1 MGSEMTRYSD
11 LITQTVGR
19 PLPRQWIIGK
29 KLVDGQFE
37 TKKVVNS
44 QKQNKPCH

>member
-1 MGSEMTRYSD
+1 MKYS
-11 LITQTVGR
+11 TETVGR
-19 PLPRQWIIGK
+19 PFPRQWIIGK

-44 QKQNKPCH
+44 QKQNKPCK

>member
-1 MGSEMTRYSD
+1 MRY
-11 LITQTVGR
+11 LTETVGR

-29 KLVDGQFE
+29 KLVDGQFIE

-44 QKQNKPCH
+44 QKQNKPCK

>member
-1 MGSEMTRYSD
+1 MSYS
-11 LITQTVGR
+11 TETVGR

-29 KLVDGQFE
+29 ILVDEQFTE

-44 QKQNKPCH
+44 RKQNKPCK